1 MADPLIYADTSH
13 SADQLYFCRLY
24 VPDPF
29 ISFAAGGK
37 KYGVF
42 NRLEFGRAQKESALD
57 TVLPLEPLFERA
69 KSRWPDRKCGPA
81 EIIALLAAEH
91 GLTEFAVPQ
100 DFPAGLADQL
110 RTHSLAIIV
119 AEGAFF
125 SAREIKTET
134 EARAIREGNR
144 CAAAGIAAAE
154 RVLRASR
161 IKGKK
166 LFWRNATLTSERLK
180 IAIETACLEAGSV
193 SLDTIAASG
202 DQACDPH
209 ARGTGALRPHEL
221 IIVDVFPRVNKTG
234 NHGDMTR
241 TFLKGRAHDTQRA
254 LVAGVRSAQKL
265 ALRHIRTGVSGRD
278 VHGQVVAHFE
288 SLGYKTAN
296 SAAGSTE
303 FFHGTGHGLGL
314 EVHEP
319 PRLGATADTALKKGA
334 VVTVEP
340 GLYYP
345 GLGACRIEDVVHVTD
360 SAPTMLSRVSLRLGT
375 ALNECDCE
383 APFFL
388 LSF

>member
-37 KYGVF
+37 KYGIF

-57 TVLPLEPLFERA
+57 AVLPLEPLLERA

-91 GLTEFAVPQ
+91 KLTEFAVPQ

-110 RTHSLAIIV
+110 RAHSLAIIV

-125 SAREIKTET
+125 PAREIKTVA
-134 EARAIREGNR
+134 EARAIRAGNR

-161 IKGKK
+161 IKGQK
-166 LFWRNATLTSERLK
+166 LFWRGATLTSERLK
-180 IAIETACLEAGSV
+180 TAIETACLEAGGV
-193 SLDTIAASG
+193 SLDTIAAGG

-221 IIVDVFPRVNKTG
+221 IIVDVFPRVNTTG
-234 NHGDMTR
+234 YHGDMSR
-241 TFLKGRAHDTQRA
+241 TFLKGRANDAQRA
-254 LVAGVRSAQKL
+254 LVAAVRSAQKL

-278 VHGQVVAHFE
+278 VHGQVVTYFE
-288 SLGYKTAN
+288 SLGYKTGH
-296 SAAGSTE
+296 SAAGSTG

-360 SAPTMLSRVSLRLGT
+360 SAPAMLSKYHYDWELR
-375 ALNECDCE
+375 
-383 APFFL
+383 
-388 LSF
+388 

>member
-42 NRLEFGRAQKESALD
+42 NRLEFGRAQKESTLN
-57 TVLPLEPLFERA
+57 TVLPLEPLLERA

-110 RTHSLAIIV
+110 RAHSLAIIV

-125 SAREIKTET
+125 PAREIKTET

-154 RVLRASR
+154 RVLCASR

-166 LFWRNATLTSERLK
+166 LFWRGAALTSERLK
-180 IAIETACLEAGSV
+180 IAIETACLEAGGV
-193 SLDTIAASG
+193 SLDTIAAGG

-221 IIVDVFPRVNKTG
+221 IIVDVVPRVSKTG
-234 NHGDMTR
+234 YHGDMTR
-241 TFLKGRAHDTQRA
+241 TFLKGRANDAQRA
-254 LVAGVRSAQKL
+254 LVAAVRSAQKL
-265 ALRHIRTGVSGRD
+265 ALRHIRTGISGRD

-296 SAAGSTE
+296 GAAGSTG

-319 PRLGATADTALKKGA
+319 PRMGATADTALKKGA

-360 SAPTMLSRVSLRLGT
+360 GAPT
-375 ALNECDCE
+375 
-383 APFFL
+383 L
-388 LSF
+388 LSKYPYDWELR

>member
-1 MADPLIYADTSH
+1 MADPLLYADTSH

-29 ISFAAGGK
+29 ISFVAGGK
-37 KYGVF
+37 SYGIF
-42 NRLEFGRAQKESALD
+42 NRLEFGRAQKESTLD
-57 TVLPLEPLFERA
+57 VVLPLESLLERA

-81 EIIALLAAEH
+81 EIISLLATEH
-91 GLTEFAVPQ
+91 KLTEFSVPQ
-100 DFPAGLADQL
+100 DFPVSLADQL
-110 RTHSLAIIV
+110 RAHGLALIV

-125 SAREIKTET
+125 PAREIKTEA

-154 RVLRASR
+154 RILRASR
-161 IKGKK
+161 MKGKK
-166 LFWRNATLTSERLK
+166 LFWRDAALTSERLK
-180 IAIETACLEAGSV
+180 VAIETACLEAGGV
-193 SLDTIAASG
+193 SLDTIAAGG

-209 ARGTGALRPHEL
+209 ARGTGPLRPHEL
-221 IIVDVFPRVNKTG
+221 IIVDVFPRVSKTG
-234 NHGDMTR
+234 YHGDMTR
-241 TFLKGRAHDTQRA
+241 TFLKGRANDAQRA
-254 LVAGVRSAQKL
+254 LVSAVRSAQKL

-278 VHGQVVAHFE
+278 VHGQVVGHFE
-288 SLGYKTAN
+288 SLGYKTGHGAG
-296 SAAGSTE
+296 GSTG

-360 SAPTMLSRVSLRLGT
+360 DAPT
-375 ALNECDCE
+375 
-383 APFFL
+383 L
-388 LSF
+388 LSKHHYMWELR

>member
-1 MADPLIYADTSH
+1 MADPLLYADTSH

-57 TVLPLEPLFERA
+57 IVLPLESLLERA

-91 GLTEFAVPQ
+91 KLTEFAVPQ
-100 DFPAGLADQL
+100 DFPVGLADQL
-110 RTHSLAIIV
+110 RAHGLAIIV

-125 SAREIKTET
+125 PAREIKTGD

-180 IAIETACLEAGSV
+180 IAIETACLEAGGV
-193 SLDTIAASG
+193 SIDTIAAGG

-209 ARGTGALRPHEL
+209 ARGTGALRPQEL

-234 NHGDMTR
+234 YHGDMTR
-241 TFLKGRAHDTQRA
+241 TFLKGRAHDAQRG
-254 LVAGVRSAQKL
+254 LVAAVRSAQKL
-265 ALRHIRTGVSGRD
+265 ALRRIRTGVSGRD

-288 SLGYKTAN
+288 SLGYKTAT
-296 SAAGSTE
+296 SAAGSTG

-319 PRLGATADTALKKGA
+319 PRMGATADTALKKGA

-345 GLGACRIEDVVHVTD
+345 GLGACRIEDVAHVTD
-360 SAPTMLSRVSLRLGT
+360 DAPT
-375 ALNECDCE
+375 
-383 APFFL
+383 L
-388 LSF
+388 LSKYHYEWELR

>member
-1 MADPLIYADTSH
+1 MADPLLYADTSH

-57 TVLPLEPLFERA
+57 VVLPLESLLERA
-69 KSRWPDRKCGPA
+69 KSRWSDRKCGPA

-91 GLTEFAVPQ
+91 KLTEFSVPQ
-100 DFPAGLADQL
+100 DFPVGLADQL
-110 RTHSLAIIV
+110 RAHGLAIIV

-125 SAREIKTET
+125 PAREIKTEAET
-134 EARAIREGNR
+134 RAIREGNR

-154 RVLRASR
+154 RILHASR

-166 LFWRNATLTSERLK
+166 LFWRDAVLTSERLK
-180 IAIETACLEAGSV
+180 IAIETACLEGGSV
-193 SLDTIAASG
+193 SLDTIAAGG

-234 NHGDMTR
+234 YHGDMTR
-241 TFLKGRAHDTQRA
+241 TFLKGRANDAQRG
-254 LVAGVRSAQKL
+254 LVAAVRSAQKL
-265 ALRHIRTGVSGRD
+265 ALRHVRTGVSGRD

-288 SLGYKTAN
+288 SLGYKTGHG
-296 SAAGSTE
+296 AAGSTG

-314 EVHEP
+314 EVHEA

-345 GLGACRIEDVVHVTD
+345 GLGACRIEDVVHVADAT
-360 SAPTMLSRVSLRLGT
+360 PVMLSKYHYEWELR
-375 ALNECDCE
+375 
-383 APFFL
+383 
-388 LSF
+388 

>member
-37 KYGVF
+37 RYGVF

-57 TVLPLEPLFERA
+57 VVLPLESLLERA
-69 KSRWPDRKCGPA
+69 KSRWSDRKCGPA

-91 GLTEFAVPQ
+91 KLTEFSVPQ
-100 DFPAGLADQL
+100 DFPVGLADQL
-110 RTHSLAIIV
+110 RAHGLAIIV
-119 AEGAFF
+119 AEAAFF
-125 SAREIKTET
+125 PAREIKTEA

-166 LFWRNATLTSERLK
+166 LSWRNATLTSEHLK
-180 IAIETACLEAGSV
+180 IAIETACLEAGGV
-193 SLDTIAASG
+193 SLDTIAAGG

-209 ARGTGALRPHEL
+209 ARGTGPLRPHEL

-234 NHGDMTR
+234 YHGDMTR
-241 TFLKGRAHDTQRA
+241 TFLKGRANDAQCA
-254 LVAGVRSAQKL
+254 LVAAVRSAQKL

-278 VHGQVVAHFE
+278 VHGQVVSHFA
-288 SLGYKTAN
+288 SLGYKTSHGPN
-296 SAAGSTE
+296 GSTG

-319 PRLGATADTALKKGA
+319 PRMGATADTALKKGA

-360 SAPTMLSRVSLRLGT
+360 DVPT
-375 ALNECDCE
+375 
-383 APFFL
+383 L
-388 LSF
+388 LSKYHYEWELR

>member
-1 MADPLIYADTSH
+1 MADPLFYADTSH

-57 TVLPLEPLFERA
+57 IVLPLESLLERA

-91 GLTEFAVPQ
+91 KLAEFAVPQ
-100 DFPAGLADQL
+100 DFPVGLADQL
-110 RTHSLAIIV
+110 RAYGLALIV

-125 SAREIKTET
+125 PAREIKTEA
-134 EARAIREGNR
+134 EARAIRGGNR

-161 IKGKK
+161 IKGKR
-166 LFWRNATLTSERLK
+166 LFWRDAVLTSERLK

-193 SLDTIAASG
+193 SLDTIAAGG

-209 ARGTGALRPHEL
+209 ARGTGPLRPHEL
-221 IIVDVFPRVNKTG
+221 VIVDVFPRVNKTG
-234 NHGDMTR
+234 YHGDMTR
-241 TFLKGRAHDTQRA
+241 TFLKGRANDAQRA
-254 LVAGVRSAQKL
+254 LVAAVRSAQKL
-265 ALRHIRTGVSGRD
+265 ALRHIHTGVSGRD

-288 SLGYKTAN
+288 SLGYKTAT
-296 SAAGSTE
+296 SAAGSTG

-319 PRLGATADTALKKGA
+319 PRMGATADTALKKGA

-360 SAPTMLSRVSLRLGT
+360 DMPVMLSKYHYEWELH
-375 ALNECDCE
+375 
-383 APFFL
+383 
-388 LSF
+388 

>member
-1 MADPLIYADTSH
+1 MADPLIYADTSR

-37 KYGVF
+37 KKGVF

-57 TVLPLEPLFERA
+57 GVLPLEPLLERA
-69 KSRWPDRKCGPA
+69 KSRWADRKCGPA
-81 EIIALLAAEH
+81 EIIALLAADH

-100 DFPAGLADQL
+100 DFPAGLTDQL
-110 RTHSLAIIV
+110 RAHGLAIIV

-125 SAREIKTET
+125 PAREIKTEA
-134 EARAIREGNR
+134 EARAVRDGNR
-144 CAAAGIAAAE
+144 CAAAGIGAAE
-154 RVLRASR
+154 RVLRASK

-166 LFWRNATLTSERLK
+166 LFWRGAALTSERLK
-180 IAIETACLEAGSV
+180 IAIETACLEAGGV
-193 SLDTIAASG
+193 SLDTIAAGG

-209 ARGTGALRPHEL
+209 ARGTGPLRPHEL

-234 NHGDMTR
+234 YHGDMTR
-241 TFLKGRAHDTQRA
+241 TFLKGRANDAQRA
-254 LVAGVRSAQKL
+254 LTAAVRSAQKL
-265 ALRHIRTGVSGRD
+265 ALQHIHVGVSGRD
-278 VHGQVVAHFE
+278 VHGRVVAHFE
-288 SLGYKTAN
+288 SLGYKTTSGAT
-296 SAAGSTE
+296 GSTG

-319 PRLGATADTALKKGA
+319 PRMGASADTALKKGA

-360 SAPTMLSRVSLRLGT
+360 SAPKMLSKYHYDWELR
-375 ALNECDCE
+375 
-383 APFFL
+383 
-388 LSF
+388 

>member
-1 MADPLIYADTSH
+1 MADPLLYADTSH

-42 NRLEFGRAQKESALD
+42 NRLEFGRVKKESALD
-57 TVLPLEPLFERA
+57 IVLPLESLLERA
-69 KSRWPDRKCGPA
+69 KSRWADRKCGPA

-91 GLTEFAVPQ
+91 KLTEFSVPQ
-100 DFPAGLADQL
+100 DFPVGLADQL
-110 RTHSLAIIV
+110 RAHGLAIIV

-125 SAREIKTET
+125 PAREIKTEAET
-134 EARAIREGNR
+134 RAIREGNR

-154 RVLRASR
+154 RILRASR

-166 LFWRNATLTSERLK
+166 LFWRDAVLTSERLK

-193 SLDTIAASG
+193 SLDTIAAGG

-209 ARGTGALRPHEL
+209 ARGTGTLHPHEL

-234 NHGDMTR
+234 YHGDMTR
-241 TFLKGRAHDTQRA
+241 TFLKGRANDAQRA
-254 LVAGVRSAQKL
+254 LVAAVRSAQKL
-265 ALRHIRTGVSGRD
+265 ALRHIHTGVSGRD

-288 SLGYKTAN
+288 SLGYKTGHG
-296 SAAGSTE
+296 AAGSTG

-319 PRLGATADTALKKGA
+319 PRMGATADATLKKGA

-360 SAPTMLSRVSLRLGT
+360 DTPT
-375 ALNECDCE
+375 
-383 APFFL
+383 L
-388 LSF
+388 LSKYRYEWQLR

>member
-57 TVLPLEPLFERA
+57 VVLPLESLLERA

-81 EIIALLAAEH
+81 EIISLLATEH
-91 GLTEFAVPQ
+91 KLTEFSVPQ
-100 DFPAGLADQL
+100 DFPVSLADQL
-110 RTHSLAIIV
+110 RAHALALIV

-125 SAREIKTET
+125 PAREIKAEA

-154 RVLRASR
+154 RILRASR

-166 LFWRNATLTSERLK
+166 LFWRDAVLTSERLK
-180 IAIETACLEAGSV
+180 IAIETACLEAGGV
-193 SLDTIAASG
+193 SLDTIAAGG

-209 ARGTGALRPHEL
+209 ARGTGPLRPHEL
-221 IIVDVFPRVNKTG
+221 IIVDVFPRVSKTG
-234 NHGDMTR
+234 YHGDMTR
-241 TFLKGRAHDTQRA
+241 TFLKGRANDAQCA
-254 LVAGVRSAQKL
+254 LVAAVRSAQKL

-278 VHGQVVAHFE
+278 VHGQVVGHFE
-288 SLGYKTAN
+288 SLGYKTGHGT
-296 SAAGSTE
+296 AGSTG

-360 SAPTMLSRVSLRLGT
+360 DAPT
-375 ALNECDCE
+375 
-383 APFFL
+383 L
-388 LSF
+388 LSKYHYEWELR